1 MVYHKGIIIFD
12 IEGSTPQLWIDCLK
26 KKVGEPIDLA
36 DGSGVWMTKDDLQIP
51 LVTIKTN
58 YNFGS
63 VTVTVYPNPKTSTP
77 KIMIQVKMCMAFVA
91 FILPLVIM
99 DMKKSSPLSVSHD
112 ADNESVEEEEN
123 CANTD
128 IITLNK
134 LFKKIEM
141 EVLNL
146 RDDLID
152 EWTMLHEI
160 MKILRRD

>member
-1 MVYHKGIIIFD
+1 
-12 IEGSTPQLWIDCLK
+12 
-26 KKVGEPIDLA
+26 
-36 DGSGVWMTKDDLQIP
+36 
-51 LVTIKTN
+51 
-58 YNFGS
+58 
-63 VTVTVYPNPKTSTP
+63 
-77 KIMIQVKMCMAFVA
+77 
-91 FILPLVIM
+91 M

>member
-1 MVYHKGIIIFD
+1 
-12 IEGSTPQLWIDCLK
+12 
-26 KKVGEPIDLA
+26 
-36 DGSGVWMTKDDLQIP
+36 
-51 LVTIKTN
+51 
-58 YNFGS
+58 
-63 VTVTVYPNPKTSTP
+63 
-77 KIMIQVKMCMAFVA
+77 MIQVKMCMAFVA

-99 DMKKSSPLSVSHD
+99 DMKKSSPLSVSN